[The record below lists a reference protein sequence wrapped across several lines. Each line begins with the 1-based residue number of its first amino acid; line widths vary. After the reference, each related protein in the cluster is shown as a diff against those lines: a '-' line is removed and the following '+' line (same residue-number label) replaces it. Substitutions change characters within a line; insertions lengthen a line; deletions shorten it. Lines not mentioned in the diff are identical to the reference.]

1 MLEKHL
7 GNSFLLYLVV
17 EIFSFLEVLYKRIVL
32 KNFSKFSKFTD
43 KHKRQ
48 SSGGTLSKEKMFLK
62 ALGNSQ
68 KNIFVGV
75 SFLKQLQ
82 AANPKLSEA
91 ATGDVL

>member
-7 GNSFLLYLVV
+7 GNSFLLNLVV

-32 KNFSKFSKFTD
+32 KNFSKFTD

-68 KNIFVGV
+68 KNIFAGV
-75 SFLKQLQ
+75 SFLKKLQ
-82 AANPKLSEA
+82 TANPKLSEA

>member
-7 GNSFLLYLVV
+7 GNSFLLNLVV

-32 KNFSKFSKFTD
+32 KNFSKFTD

-62 ALGNSQ
+62 ALVNSQ
-68 KNIFVGV
+68 KNIFAGV
-75 SFLKQLQ
+75 SFLKKLQ